1 MVLRCES
8 KELIQDSTPER
19 NTKRFVERKLSVESS
34 NEEPEVPE
42 QGDNPSDQA
51 QGKEYI
57 DTFST
62 AEKQKTYALNFLFK
76 AQSQVES
83 SSEDP
88 QSSGQM
94 MEDGEA
100 VIYINKNDVINITQL
115 KECVV
120 IALRALA
127 ITNEKIVRNRKTA
140 VTPFIADE

>member
-19 NTKRFVERKLSVESS
+19 NTKRFVERKLSVESY

-76 AQSQVES
+76 AQSQV
-83 SSEDP
+83 
-88 QSSGQM
+88 
-94 MEDGEA
+94 
-100 VIYINKNDVINITQL
+100 
-115 KECVV
+115 
-120 IALRALA
+120 
-127 ITNEKIVRNRKTA
+127 
-140 VTPFIADE
+140 

>member
-1 MVLRCES
+1 
-8 KELIQDSTPER
+8 
-19 NTKRFVERKLSVESS
+19 
-34 NEEPEVPE
+34 
-42 QGDNPSDQA
+42 
-51 QGKEYI
+51 
-57 DTFST
+57 
-62 AEKQKTYALNFLFK
+62 
-76 AQSQVES
+76 
-83 SSEDP
+83 
-88 QSSGQM
+88 